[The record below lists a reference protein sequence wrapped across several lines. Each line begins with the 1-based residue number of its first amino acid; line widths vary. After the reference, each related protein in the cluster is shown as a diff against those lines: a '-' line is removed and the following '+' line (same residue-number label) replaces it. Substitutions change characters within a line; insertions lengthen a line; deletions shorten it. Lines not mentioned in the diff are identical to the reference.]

1 VDPPERER
9 ATSLRRGLELLL
21 ALGGDDAVRA
31 GGLGV
36 VRLAEIVASDKSRVS
51 RTLRTLGEYGLVE
64 RDEAT
69 LAYRLGWRL
78 YALAARA
85 ADARLL
91 DAAPPLLR
99 RLVAEQGERVHLSVL
114 DGPDV
119 LTVLSEAPGHAV
131 QAAGWIGRTVPAAST
146 SAGRALLL
154 DHDRASLRSVVG
166 DGPFAGR
173 GPNVPPDVDAVHARI
188 VAARARGW
196 VAADEEFEVGLVA
209 VAAPV
214 RDVSGRIVA
223 AVNLSAPKFRLGDAL
238 EAAGEATKRVADE
251 LSSRLGHGTADA
263 DHRAADGDPQSAA
276 P

>member
-1 VDPPERER
+1 MARVDAEP

-21 ALGGDDAVRA
+21 ALGTDEAVRG

-36 VRLAEIVASDKSRVS
+36 VRLSDIVAGDKGRVS

-64 RDEAT
+64 RDEGT

-85 ADARLL
+85 GDARLL
-91 DAAPPLLR
+91 AAAGPLLR

-114 DGPDV
+114 DGRDV

-131 QAAGWIGRTVPAAST
+131 QAAGWVGRSVPAETT
-146 SAGRALLL
+146 SSGRALLL
-154 DHDRASLRSVVG
+154 DHDRAALEATFG
-166 DGPFAGR
+166 DAPIHAR
-173 GPNVPPDVDAVHARI
+173 GLDPPRDLDELHVRI

-196 VAADEEFEVGLVA
+196 VAVDEEFEVGLVA

-214 RDVSGRIVA
+214 RDFSGRIVA
-223 AVNLSAPKFRLGDAL
+223 AVNLSAPKFRLGAGLD
-238 EAAGEATKRVADE
+238 AAGAATKRIADE
-251 LSSRLGHGTADA
+251 LSLHLGHGAPAPDA
-263 DHRAADGDPQSAA
+263 EPPSDAQSAA